1 VTPRLRQCSS
11 REYQCFAAEA
21 GCLKGASVGGMQ
33 VLNRSSKVACETA
46 GAGGRKRRDIFELSG
61 TGRICW
67 LPKAVRQNGRW
78 TARPGRLFVTLP
90 LLIMCDVC
98 SRVGVEREV
107 AWWF

>member
-1 VTPRLRQCSS
+1 VVGRQ
-11 REYQCFAAEA
+11 
-21 GCLKGASVGGMQ
+21 VP
-33 VLNRSSKVACETA
+33 NRSSEVACETA

-67 LPKAVRQNGRW
+67 SPKVVRQIGRL
-78 TARPGRLFVTLP
+78 TGPLGHLFVTLP

-98 SRVGVEREV
+98 GRVGVEREV